1 MLGYRGAAKRL
12 ILTPHVYASTLPPQ
26 ILLEH
31 VHGGNGGKGGGFK
44 ALGGN
49 GQGGGSCGSGGNGVP
64 FWCTHASVVA
74 LSAALLASVGFI
86 ATRLKK

>member
-1 MLGYRGAAKRL
+1 M
-12 ILTPHVYASTLPPQ
+12 
-26 ILLEH
+26 
-31 VHGGNGGKGGGFK
+31 HGGNGGKGGFK
-44 ALGGN
+44 ALGN
-49 GQGGGSCGSGGNGVP
+49 GQGGGSCGGGGNGVP